1 MIENG
6 LEKHIDAFVTHAN
19 IAGVA
24 TALSKFV
31 VEDGVEK
38 DSTSDVF
45 SKQRIQI
52 VRRLHEELLA
62 TSEESMFE
70 NICTLFCDILRQVS
84 SDFDL
89 RLAPCVVVLAQA
101 QNVQK
106 VLEKIAHIDEN
117 AYLEYYVIVLCHL
130 AQLQIKLEDHKNS
143 ESPKRLV
150 PSGAKQIF

>member
-45 SKQRIQI
+45 SKQRI
-52 VRRLHEELLA
+52 
-62 TSEESMFE
+62 
-70 NICTLFCDILRQVS
+70 
-84 SDFDL
+84 
-89 RLAPCVVVLAQA
+89 
-101 QNVQK
+101 
-106 VLEKIAHIDEN
+106 
-117 AYLEYYVIVLCHL
+117 
-130 AQLQIKLEDHKNS
+130 
-143 ESPKRLV
+143 
-150 PSGAKQIF
+150 